1 MESSVPPRRG
11 RWGQDRRLEFIDS
24 RLQWSGRLNRSSLT
38 EFFGIS
44 VPQASVDLSE
54 YQAQAPGNM
63 VYDRSEKL
71 YRAAPDFRPLLV
83 DPTSDRYLAE
93 LYALTTGMI
102 PADVSFLTDVPKTA
116 IVRHPT
122 RSVQTDL
129 LRAVLDAIRTGDS
142 IEINYQSMSRPEPTR
157 RQISPRGLAYD
168 GARWHV
174 RAFCHRRKAFCD
186 FVFARVLDY
195 VAPLPAQD
203 VPEVDEEWERMLTI
217 LIGPHPGLSP
227 GQRKAIE
234 LDYEMVDGQL
244 AISTRQCL
252 AYYLLRRLGVH
263 RRTEDLPG
271 NEQQIV
277 LLNRAELSQHV
288 PGLLEP

>member
-1 MESSVPPRRG
+1 M
-11 RWGQDRRLEFIDS
+11 
-24 RLQWSGRLNRSSLT
+24 NRSSLT

-44 VPQASVDLSE
+44 IPQASLDLSE

-71 YRAAPDFRPLLV
+71 YRATPDFRPLLI
-83 DPTSDRYLAE
+83 DPTSSRYLAE
-93 LYALTTGMI
+93 LYALNTGMI

-116 IVRHPT
+116 VVRHPT

-129 LRAVLDAIRTGDS
+129 LRAVLAAIRAGDS
-142 IEINYQSMSRPEPTR
+142 IEINYQSMSRPEATR

-174 RAFCHRRKAFCD
+174 RAFCHKREAFCD
-186 FVFARVLDY
+186 FVFARVMDY
-195 VAPLPAQD
+195 VAPLPAQH
-203 VPEVDEEWERMLTI
+203 VPEIDEEWERLLTI
-217 LIGPHPGLSP
+217 VIGPHPGLSP
-227 GQRKAIE
+227 GQRRAIE

-263 RRTEDLPG
+263 RRAEDLPG

-277 LLNRAELSQHV
+277 LLNRAELAQHV
-288 PGLLEP
+288 QGLLE

>member
-1 MESSVPPRRG
+1 MKSAVPHRRG

-44 VPQASVDLSE
+44 VPQASLDLSE

-63 VYDRSEKL
+63 LYDRSDKL
-71 YRAAPDFRPLLV
+71 YRAAPGFQPLLT
-83 DPTSDRYLAE
+83 DATSDRYLAE
-93 LYALTTGMI
+93 LYALVNGMI
-102 PADVSFLTDVPKTA
+102 SADASFLADVPETA

-122 RSVQTDL
+122 RSVQAEL
-129 LRAVLDAIRTGDS
+129 LRAVLEAIRTGGA
-142 IEINYQSMSRPEPTR
+142 IEINYQSMSRAEPTL

-174 RAFCHRRKAFCD
+174 RAFCHRREAFCD

-195 VAPLPAQD
+195 VAPLPAQH
-203 VPEVDEEWERMLTI
+203 VPEVDDEWERLLTI
-217 LIGPHPGLSP
+217 MVGPHPDLSP
-227 GQRKAIE
+227 GQRRAIE

-244 AISTRQCL
+244 AITTRQCL

-263 RRTEDLPG
+263 RSTGELPG

-277 LLNRAELSQHV
+277 LLNREELAQHV
-288 PGLLEP
+288 PSLLK